1 MKNVD
6 ELGEIIIKKLRDE
19 NFESFLAQ
27 RKQAES
33 ITLEEYKKLP
43 KNPNYA
49 PELQKIDDER
59 FELLNSLNENQKQIL
74 DKLIL
79 NILDST
85 AFNILREIEENLDN
99 ENGIGLTIN
108 RKKIEEINQDFLSG
122 TLFGEY
128 FLWCQNFS
136 KFGEYQQ

>member
-6 ELGEIIIKKLRDE
+6 ELGKIIIKKLRDE
-19 NFESFLAQ
+19 NFEYYLSQ
-27 RKQAES
+27 RKKAES
-33 ITLEEYKKLP
+33 MTLEDYYKLP
-43 KNPNYA
+43 RNPNYA

-59 FELLNSLNENQKQIL
+59 FELLNSLNENQKHKF

-79 NILDST
+79 NILDFT
-85 AFNILREIEENLDN
+85 AFNFLREIEENLDN

-108 RKKIEEINQDFLSG
+108 GKKIEEINQDFLSG

-128 FLWCQNFS
+128 FLWCQNCS
-136 KFGEYQQ
+136 EFGEYQQ